1 MLRLRMIA
9 FTKQLQCKNLQ
20 DFIHL
25 QLVQH
30 SQCKSLPPPATTEAG
45 ADSPD
50 WSPVSGLV
58 ECESLEVLTNPTL
71 PDPTAEWE
79 Q

>member
-30 SQCKSLPPPATTEAG
+30 SQCKSLPHQQRQKQ
-45 ADSPD
+45 
-50 WSPVSGLV
+50 
-58 ECESLEVLTNPTL
+58 VLT
-71 PDPTAEWE
+71 A
-79 Q
+79 QIGHRSRG